1 MNKIQYM
8 RIIQCHIRILVAICM
23 VMLISPWACNPLT
36 QEIKPNV
43 IIVLT
48 DDQGYGDLSCH
59 GNPVLKTPNLDQL
72 RTESVRFADFHVS
85 AMCTPSRGQ
94 ILTGMDAFRNGAT
107 CVSRGRSLIQPGIP
121 TMADLFSANGYK
133 TAIFGKWHLGDNYP
147 YRPQDRG
154 FQETVHHAAWG
165 ITSIPDYWTNDYFD
179 DKYLHNGVYEAYEGY
194 CTDVWFNET
203 MNWMKE
209 RQKNDEP
216 FFVYLPTNAPH
227 SPLWVAEKYS
237 EPYADFPEVKDFYG
251 MISNIDE
258 NMGRLMAML
267 DETGLRENTIL
278 IFMTDNGTSVGHKVF
293 NAGMRVHK
301 TQLYDGGHR
310 VPFFISW
317 PDGNIGE
324 SRDVCDLAQSQDIL
338 PTLMDLCKLKT
349 TEALS
354 VDGISLA
361 EVLSGKQESLPDRM
375 CVVQYDRHVDGLT
388 GKWESAVLWNKW
400 RLVNGEEL
408 YNIDSDPGQGKDI
421 SDDYPDIIKKMRDH
435 YETWWSEV
443 EPGRSKLYAIRIG
456 SEEENPVNLTSCDW
470 DGAYS
475 DNWWQLRTGGYN
487 GIWHLYVEESAEYE
501 FELRR
506 WPVEAD
512 TPISASAT
520 KPGYNNEGEA
530 LPIVMA
536 RIEIADVELSKPVSQ
551 ADISIT
557 FTMSLS
563 AGDTQMKT
571 WFLDEQ
577 GNDLCG
583 AYYMNVRKL

>member
-1 MNKIQYM
+1 MKIPQ
-8 RIIQCHIRILVAICM
+8 ISIRTTVVTCIVL
-23 VMLISPWACNPLT
+23 LLSPWACNSVVRET
-36 QEIKPNV
+36 RPNV

-72 RTESVRFADFHVS
+72 SEESVRFTDFHVS

-94 ILTGMDAFRNGAT
+94 ILTGVDAFRNGAT
-107 CVSRGRSLIQPGIP
+107 CVSRGRSLIQSGIP

-133 TAIFGKWHLGDNYP
+133 TAFFGKWHLGENYP
-147 YRPQDRG
+147 YRPEDRG

-165 ITSIPDYWTNDYFD
+165 ITSIPDYWTNDYFED
-179 DKYLHNGVYEAYEGY
+179 SYLHNGVYEEYEGY

-203 MNWMKE
+203 MKWMTE
-209 RQKNDEP
+209 RQKSDEP

-237 EPYADFPEVKDFYG
+237 EPYTDYPEVKDFFG

-258 NMGRLMAML
+258 NIGRLMSML

-293 NAGMRVHK
+293 NAGMRGHK
-301 TQLYDGGHR
+301 TELYDGGHR

-317 PDGNIGE
+317 PGGGLGE
-324 SRDVCDLAQSQDIL
+324 ARDINELAQGQDIF

-349 TEALS
+349 TESLT

-361 EVLSGKQESLPDRM
+361 EVLSGEKASLPDRM
-375 CVVQYDRHVDGLT
+375 CVVQYDRHFEGLT
-388 GKWESAVLWNKW
+388 GKWESAILWDKW

-408 YNIDSDPGQGKDI
+408 YNIDSDPGQNKDI
-421 SDDYPDIIKKMRDH
+421 SGENPDIMKKMRDH
-435 YETWWSEV
+435 YEAWWAEV
-443 EPGRSKLYAIRIG
+443 EPGRSQLNAISIG
-456 SEEENPVNLTSCDW
+456 SEKENPVNLSSCDW
-470 DGAYS
+470 DGAYA
-475 DNWWQLRTGGYN
+475 DNWWQLSGGGHN
-487 GIWHLYVEESAEYE
+487 GTWHISVEESAEYE

-506 WPVEAD
+506 WPTQAD
-512 TPISASAT
+512 APISASAT
-520 KPGYNNEGEA
+520 KPGYDNEGKA

-536 RIEIADVELSKPVSQ
+536 RIEIADVELSKPV
-551 ADISIT
+551 APEDRSIT
-557 FTMSLS
+557 FKMNLNT
-563 AGDTQMKT
+563 GKTQLKT

-583 AYYMNVRKL
+583 AYYLSVRKL